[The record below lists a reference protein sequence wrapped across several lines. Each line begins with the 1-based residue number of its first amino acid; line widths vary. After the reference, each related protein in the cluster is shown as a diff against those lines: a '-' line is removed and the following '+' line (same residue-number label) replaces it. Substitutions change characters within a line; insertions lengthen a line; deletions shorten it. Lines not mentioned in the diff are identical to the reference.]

1 MKLNSAVLFFL
12 IMSLPM
18 FTRALACNESGY
30 AVIYINGV
38 LTSKQESEK
47 DTDRLRKKFGED
59 SSVKDITFL
68 NGYNE
73 PHLAGGGDL
82 LESAAQAFGTSV
94 SDFDLNTIL
103 MQIHPQVTTRKILLV
118 GHSQGTFYTNAI
130 YRYMLEYGAPEKSVA
145 VYNIAT
151 PANFVAGGGNY
162 LTSSNDRI
170 IERVRRWTIG
180 AGAPAP
186 LRANIT
192 IPIPA
197 NEMDDEA
204 GGHHF
209 ESDYLNGV
217 PEKVVSD
224 ITNELAGLKAGHS
237 SNSDGC
243 FTPPP
248 ETLAYKAQ
256 KLSFAVI
263 DPLAQATSNGAK
275 ATGSAI
281 ATMAQ
286 KTYAIATLVQNAIT
300 NVLRTVSPQ
309 GNALAGQGAA

>member
-1 MKLNSAVLFFL
+1 MKIALPIIAFILFPF
-12 IMSLPM
+12 
-18 FTRALACNESGY
+18 FTFASCNISGTT
-30 AVIYINGV
+30 VIYVNGILTTYPGAKKDLGALQTEYIKKTGDYSINF
-38 LTSKQESEK
+38 LT
-47 DTDRLRKKFGED
+47 
-59 SSVKDITFL
+59 
-68 NGYNE
+68 GYNAS
-73 PHLAGGGDL
+73 HLAGAGDL
-82 LESAAQAFGTSV
+82 YKSIQQALQKATPTV
-94 SDFDLNTIL
+94 VEDYDLKTIL

-224 ITNELAGLKAGHS
+224 ITNGLAGLKASAS
-237 SNSDGC
+237 SNGDGC

-263 DPLAQATSNGAK
+263 DQ
-275 ATGSAI
+275 
-281 ATMAQ
+281 
-286 KTYAIATLVQNAIT
+286 
-300 NVLRTVSPQ
+300 
-309 GNALAGQGAA
+309 